1 MHREAAAVEFYI
13 VFFLLSHLVYYLKT
27 SVSEVVKQ
35 GFFNYTSPSKLI
47 RQTKQPTK

>member
-1 MHREAAAVEFYI
+1 MHKEAAAVEVYI
-13 VFFLLSHLVYYLKT
+13 VFFLLSHLVYYLKR

-47 RQTKQPTK
+47 RQTKQATK